1 MSGESSTFGSKTLAH
16 QVGFCDNLKFT
27 PDTLILHV
35 SNNPTSIKFI
45 MKKFINTITVILTIV
60 SLSTHAQRN
69 QWQPDSTAYQ
79 YLSKGDNP
87 RQFRSDRLSQIDVD
101 AQRYK
106 NNPGSIRWTLPPN
119 SGSAVMTLDLGD
131 MDLSDYNIYTVCSRN
146 NTLNTLSC
154 FVNTAAGGHYRLSTT
169 VKENNAGFY
178 LPCTEWHQ
186 LGQYLAGTFTSPVQ
200 VAELEHVQS
209 ITFEAANSADT
220 TILWI
225 DEIKMIRPRGPV
237 CVINFNRY
245 RDQADTSLTPYLLQ
259 QGIKANIDFN
269 YYFASN
275 QIEETYNAV
284 HFFSIGLDRIDTL
297 VHQYDWSCTSHG
309 TYYDQLPFLS
319 PQNRY
324 ELFSLDSFINAGFD
338 ARWVFCIPKDNVTPE
353 ILKEISDYG
362 QFRAIRRQA
371 QDIQNLPVTNPYDF
385 HYFRP
390 TSALAGP
397 NLNGTPLYLPEMKEY
412 VDSCVKHRGLIVL
425 DFGTIVDTPSTLYT
439 DVETTMYS
447 DAVALIEYVD
457 SLGLPFLNFEDIWG
471 DDPAYVPSVTASDD
485 FLVLNG
491 TDAEGLHV
499 TGNDML
505 PTGAT
510 AQITLLTMPV
520 FGTAI
525 VSGDSII
532 YDAGTTCFDADTL
545 TYILSDGVIS
555 DTATVRIRRMSNVFA
570 GTKTYYCSPNRYA
583 IELNI
588 LGGQTPYSV
597 LWSDGSTADSLE
609 LNGGNTYT
617 VTITDALGCQLSDE
631 ITLPNRIKPA
641 PYAYNS
647 IQCGSGVPTCYV
659 VSPVDTIKW
668 YADSAGTTLLQTG
681 GASYT
686 GLIDSTTTLYV
697 SVDYGNCESDLVPVT
712 ITIEQPDVS
721 ISVESDTVNCPGSV
735 FNLVAVTDE
744 GLLYQW
750 KRNGVNVSNGNNAK
764 LYTKIPGVYTVD
776 VIRPAD
782 TCITVSPPVTLL
794 SPDTATLFTDS
805 LFEVCYGDSIR
816 LFTFYSSDYTYV
828 WYKDGAVIAN
838 DTTFEI
844 WVSDSGMFEVQV
856 TGPDTCSLITAPV
869 WVSQIICNVGIQ
881 DVAATVNLQAW
892 PIPVND
898 FLNLVTT
905 SRIPSDSRMIIYDMA
920 GRIVKQVP
928 AEQNAKGEMMIDVR
942 ALSQGM
948 YVLHLQSR
956 EGSGRIRFLKE

>member
-1 MSGESSTFGSKTLAH
+1 
-16 QVGFCDNLKFT
+16 
-27 PDTLILHV
+27 
-35 SNNPTSIKFI
+35 
-45 MKKFINTITVILTIV
+45 MKKFIPAIAVMLTIATF
-60 SLSTHAQRN
+60 SASAQRN

-87 RQFRSDRLSQIDVD
+87 QQFRSDRLSSIEVD
-101 AQRYK
+101 AQRFK
-106 NNPGSIRWTLPPN
+106 NNPGSIRWILPPN
-119 SGSAVMTLDLGD
+119 SGTAVLTLDLGD
-131 MDLSDYNIYTVCSRN
+131 MDLRDFNIYTVCSRN
-146 NTLNTLSC
+146 NTLNTLPC
-154 FVNTAAGGHYRLSTT
+154 FINTAGGGHYRLSTT

-178 LPCTEWHQ
+178 LPSTEWHQ
-186 LGQYLAGTFTSPVQ
+186 LGQFLAGTFTDQ
-200 VAELEHVQS
+200 TDIDELEHVTS

-259 QGIKANIDFN
+259 HGIKANIDFN

-297 VHQYDWSCTSHG
+297 VHQYGWSCTSHG

-338 ARWVFCIPKDNVTPE
+338 ARWVFCIPKDNVTPQ

-371 QDIQNLPVTNPYDF
+371 QDIQNLPVSNPYDF

-439 DVETTMYS
+439 DVETTMFS
-447 DAVALIEYVD
+447 DAVGLIEYVD
-457 SLGLPFLNFEDIWG
+457 SLGLPFLNFQDIWG
-471 DDPAYVPSVTASDD
+471 DDTAYVPSVTASDD
-485 FLVLNG
+485 LLVLDG
-491 TDAEGLHV
+491 TDAEGLQV

-505 PTGAT
+505 PPGAT
-510 AQITLLTMPV
+510 AQLTLLSLPA
-520 FGTAI
+520 FGTAV

-532 YDAGTTCFDADTL
+532 YDAGTTCFDTDTL
-545 TYILSDGVIS
+545 TYILSDGVNS
-555 DTATVRIRRMSNVFA
+555 DTATVRIRRMSNYFT
-570 GTKTYYCSPNRYA
+570 GTKTYYCSPNRFA
-583 IELNI
+583 IELNVQ
-588 LGGQTPYSV
+588 GGQSPYSI
-597 LWSDGSTADSLE
+597 LWSEGSTTDSLE

-617 VTITDALGCQLSDE
+617 VTITDLDGCQLTDV
-631 ITLPNRIKPA
+631 ITLPNRVKPA
-641 PYAYNS
+641 PYAYS
-647 IQCGSGVPTCYV
+647 SVQCGPGVPTCNV

-668 YADSAGTTLLQTG
+668 YADSTGTTLLQTG
-681 GASYT
+681 GAYYT
-686 GLIDSTTTLYV
+686 GIIDSTTTLYV
-697 SVDYGNCESDLVPVT
+697 SVDYGNCESVLIPVT

-764 LYTKIPGVYTVD
+764 LYTKVPGVYTVD

-782 TCITVSPPVTLL
+782 SCVTVSPPYTLL
-794 SPDTATLFTDS
+794 NPDTATIFTDS
-805 LFEVCYGDSIR
+805 IFEVCYGDSIR
-816 LFTFYSSDYTYV
+816 LFTYYSSDFTYA
-828 WYKDGAVIAN
+828 WYKDGTQLLN
-838 DTTFEI
+838 DSTFEV
-844 WVSDSGMFEVQV
+844 WVSDSGDFEVQI
-856 TGPDTCSLITAPV
+856 TGPDSCVLITSPV
-869 WVSQIICNVGIQ
+869 WVSQIICNVGVQ
-881 DVAATVNLQAW
+881 DVQPDVNLQAW
-892 PIPVND
+892 PIPVGD
-898 FLNLVTT
+898 VLNISTT
-905 SRIPSDSRMIIYDMA
+905 SRIPAGSRMLIYDMS
-920 GRIVKQVP
+920 GRIIRQVT
-928 AEQNAKGEMMIDVR
+928 AEQNTKGLMMLEVSSLAK
-942 ALSQGM
+942 GM
-948 YVLHLQSR
+948 YVLQLQSK
-956 EGSGRIRFLKE
+956 EGNGRIRFLKD